1 MLKSHGT
8 PHIATC
14 FNTFLA
20 RARGTVVVLI
30 LSSLSGI
37 TVAQSSVLTAN
48 HYVADVSKAPSMRGE
63 IAQLYVRERM
73 LPNTKA
79 ASGDVVLFIH
89 GAGTPSEVAFDVPY
103 AGYSWMEFLAEAGFD
118 TFAMDTTGYGRS
130 TRPYVMNDP
139 CNMSVTQRDQL
150 IPELAETGCTASYGF
165 AATTIESDWDDIDA
179 VVDYVRALRGVSKVH
194 MVAWSLGGP
203 RAAGY
208 AALHPKKVDRLVLLA
223 PAYGRNRSSA
233 APVQLPVPGPA
244 FSKQSR
250 TDFDN
255 NWNRQVECK
264 NQYSAPVADAV
275 WRAMLESDPVGATWG
290 EGVRRAPRTTV
301 WGWGQDVV
309 AATDH
314 PMLLV
319 SPAHDKQI
327 PPERVRELYED
338 LGSSSKVL
346 LDLACSSHNA
356 MWEINQRILFD
367 ATKQWLRSGNVDG
380 VSNGVIRR
388 GY

>member
-1 MLKSHGT
+1 MKNNDSISYSAG
-8 PHIATC
+8 
-14 FNTFLA
+14 A
-20 RARGTVVVLI
+20 RATLLTIGLSL
-30 LSSLSGI
+30 LSSFTI
-37 TVAQSSVLTAN
+37 AQSTVLSVN
-48 HYVADVSKAPSMRGE
+48 HYVADVSKAPAMRGE
-63 IAQLYVRERM
+63 IAQLYVRERR

-79 ASGDVVLFIH
+79 GSNDVVLFIH
-89 GAGTPSEVAFDVPY
+89 GAGTPAEVAFDVPY
-103 AGYSWMEFLAEAGFD
+103 PGFSWMEFLAEAGFD

-130 TRPYVMNDP
+130 TRPYAMNDP
-139 CNMSVTQRDQL
+139 CNMSEAQREQL
-150 IPELAETGCTASYGF
+150 IPESGCAPSFGF

-194 MVAWSLGGP
+194 LVAWSLGGP

-208 AALHPKKVDRLVLLA
+208 AALHPEKIDRLVLLA

-233 APVQLPVPGPA
+233 APDQLPVPGPA

-250 TDFDN
+250 ADFDT
-255 NWNRQVECK
+255 NWNRQVECE
-264 NQYSAPVADAV
+264 NQYSASVADAV
-275 WRAMLESDPVGATWG
+275 WGAMLESDPVGATWG

-301 WGWGQDVV
+301 WGWGQAEV

-327 PPERVRELYED
+327 PPERVTELYED

-356 MWEINQRILFD
+356 MWEMNQEILFD
-367 ATKQWLRSGNVDG
+367 ASMQWLRNGSVDG
-380 VSNGVIRR
+380 ESNGVIRK